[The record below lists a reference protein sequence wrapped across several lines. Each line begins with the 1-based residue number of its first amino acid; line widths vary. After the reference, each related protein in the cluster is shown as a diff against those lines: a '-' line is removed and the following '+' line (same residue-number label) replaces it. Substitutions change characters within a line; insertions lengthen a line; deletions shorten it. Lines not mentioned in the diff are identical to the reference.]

1 MNIGFEFFS
10 FHTSTQYSLQMFI
23 YSYMDMCLLD
33 GFKFNRFIEN
43 NLSEIYKLSW
53 TRKKKKIHTLLEF
66 NTFYEHK
73 CIIEHDKIHP
83 HNTFTRTIL

>member
-23 YSYMDMCLLD
+23 YIYMDMCLLD

-43 NLSEIYKLSW
+43 NLSEIYKLS
-53 TRKKKKIHTLLEF
+53 
-66 NTFYEHK
+66 
-73 CIIEHDKIHP
+73 
-83 HNTFTRTIL
+83 